1 MGADA
6 TCLSNGDLST
16 LQYLCR
22 PMGSNKTE
30 NTKSWED
37 QRIGQQPSANIY
49 THIPNN
55 NAAFGSKQDDPCTE
69 FKSA

>member
-1 MGADA
+1 LPN
-6 TCLSNGDLST
+6 TK
-16 LQYLCR
+16 
-22 PMGSNKTE
+22 GSNKTE

-69 FKSA
+69 FESA

>member
-1 MGADA
+1 MYDRPVLGQRAHVEQ
-6 TCLSNGDLST
+6 T
-16 LQYLCR
+16 LESR
-22 PMGSNKTE
+22 KGSNKTE

-69 FKSA
+69 FESA